1 MCVGYPNVTFELN
14 CCFGNHKRRN
24 NDKIHKTKIGLT
36 SLWLFARRRIG
47 FLPNS
52 TCASVRNVVW
62 CRAASVGWIN
72 VCMSVGHPPRDLLND
87 CVVEWLCWPSS
98 AAPSFDTSALPHCLS
113 PFLDCFGQNFPQVSL
128 DMTTTLT
135 SRLPPA
141 SALRPNSSLL
151 ASFFVGSGLCFLR
164 LAGNDS
170 AGGSS
175 LPSVASSFFRHVQS
189 FHTS

>member
-1 MCVGYPNVTFELN
+1 VCVGYPNVTFELN

-98 AAPSFDTSALPHCLS
+98 AAPSFDASASPHSPS
-113 PFLDCFGQNFPQVSL
+113 PFLDCFCQKFPEMSI
-128 DMTTTLT
+128 DMTTNPTCC
-135 SRLPPA
+135 P
-141 SALRPNSSLL
+141 LL
-151 ASFFVGSGLCFLR
+151 ALFVRTPLCLHPSFLDP
-164 LAGNDS
+164 DS
-170 AGGSS
+170 VPCAWPVWGGYM
-175 LPSVASSFFRHVQS
+175 
-189 FHTS
+189 